1 MIKYKQGY
9 KYQLYETFAT
19 KIAIYGFFIKTDFI
33 LLDKLGNLVILKG
46 YAWDGPTG
54 IPDVKELMEPSL
66 IHDALYQ
73 LIRMNLL
80 PENMKKKADKE
91 FIKAAEQK
99 GVSEDFQDILGK
111 GVEVLGFLG
120 LGEERKVFTA

>member
-19 KIAIYGFFIKTDFI
+19 KVDIYGFLIKTDFI
-33 LLDKLGNLVILKG
+33 ILDKQGNLVIQKG

-73 LIRMNLL
+73 LIRMKLL

-91 FIKAAEQK
+91 FIKSAEQK
-99 GVSEDFQDILGK
+99 GVSEDWQNILAK
-111 GVEVLGFLG
+111 GVEWLGFLG
-120 LGEERKVFTA
+120 LGEERRVFTA